1 MQLFPTSLLVA
12 LALAVL
18 VTRGPL
24 RGFWAFMALIPFAAT
39 AAFNLPAVGGASIL
53 LADIGAMAMIA
64 FLLARPGGLA
74 AVAGTMRP
82 GQPGFWLA
90 LLTLWA
96 IFATLT
102 LPRLFAGETQV
113 FSIARAGN
121 ENGVVSSPL
130 RPSTG
135 NLTQLFRHLLGVSIF
150 LAAATVFRLR
160 PDPGTVLRALA
171 VATVLHA
178 VLGVADVLTYHAGL
192 QALME
197 PFRTAN
203 YAILWNHEMIG
214 IKRMIGGFPEA
225 SSFGYLSL
233 GLMAV
238 WLHLWLEGVRRVL
251 SGALLLV
258 SLGCLLHSTSSSA
271 YVGLV
276 AFLSLYGTVRIL
288 SALGRRVSRRG
299 ASIAGMAIAG
309 LWLGVVALYAAYI
322 FVEPVQAF
330 FDRALFDKLEGAS
343 GQERGSWNAQALVNF
358 ADTWG
363 LGAGLGSVRAS
374 SWIVAVLS
382 SLGVIGAVLYAG
394 FLRGLLLGQGAWRG
408 GDRQAVTADAM
419 RAGCVALLVSAVLT
433 LPTPDLTLAFYAM
446 AGAAAG
452 LARGAALARR
462 AAASPRSLH
471 PAA

>member
-1 MQLFPTSLLVA
+1 MQLFPTSLLVV
-12 LALAVL
+12 LALVVL
-18 VTRGPL
+18 AMRGPQ
-24 RGFWAFMALIPFAAT
+24 RGFWAFMALLPFAAT

-53 LADIGAMAMIA
+53 LADIGALGIIA
-64 FLLARPGGLA
+64 LLIARPGGTSLLL
-74 AVAGTMRP
+74 GTMRL
-82 GQPGFWLA
+82 GQPGFWIA
-90 LLTLWA
+90 LLTVWA
-96 IFATLT
+96 IFCTMAM
-102 LPRLFAGETQV
+102 PRLFAGETLV

-121 ENGVVSSPL
+121 ENGVVTSSL

-135 NLTQLFRHLLGVSIF
+135 NLTQLFRHLLGVCIF
-150 LAAATVFRLR
+150 LAAATIFRLR
-160 PDPGTVLRALA
+160 PDPGPVITAMA
-171 VATVLHA
+171 AATGLHIA
-178 VLGVADVLTYHAGL
+178 LGVLDVLTYHTGL
-192 QALME
+192 EALME

-214 IKRMIGGFPEA
+214 LKRMIGGFPEA

-233 GLMAV
+233 GLSAV
-238 WLHLWLEGVRRVL
+238 WLHLWLTGVRRRL
-251 SGALLLV
+251 SGLLLFAT
-258 SLGCLLHSTSSSA
+258 LACLIHSTSSSA

-288 SALGRRVSRRG
+288 AGMGRRVSRRG
-299 ASIAGMAIAG
+299 ATIAG
-309 LWLGVVALYAAYI
+309 LSLTAAWLGIVALYGAYH

-343 GQERGSWNAQALVNF
+343 GQERGSWNAQALINF

-374 SWIVAVLS
+374 SWVVAVLA
-382 SLGVIGAVLYAG
+382 SLGLIGAVLYAG
-394 FLRGLLLGQGAWRG
+394 FLRALLLSRGAWRG
-408 GDRQAVTADAM
+408 EDRQGKVADAL

-433 LPTPDLTLAFYAM
+433 LPTPDLGLAFYAM

-452 LARGAALARR
+452 LSRGAALARNAGR
-462 AAASPRSLH
+462 TPQALH